1 MDILFIGDS
10 ISSGL
15 AVPVEDG
22 GESVPFG
29 VLDIFPFVAQ
39 RQLLA
44 NESPQYI
51 AIDLVAYPGFT
62 LISPTDQEREN
73 GFPPGMYD
81 AFFHVSH

>member
-15 AVPVEDG
+15 AVP

-44 NESPQYI
+44 NESPRHI